1 MICLSGPGKDSLI
14 VEWPLYP
21 SIPDFAAQ
29 VGEVFYAPILLKKSV
44 NFAAAVSLRGI
55 KLSAWRLLSR
65 YRWSL
70 MVFKSGS
77 APFVLHNRL
86 RYGLQPGG

>member
-1 MICLSGPGKDSLI
+1 MWAYLREAVIRSNRLND
-14 VEWPLYP
+14 
-21 SIPDFAAQ
+21 A
-29 VGEVFYAPILLKKSV
+29 YAPILLKKSV
-44 NFAAAVSLRGI
+44 NVAAAVSLRGI

-77 APFVLHNRL
+77 APFVLRNRL
-86 RYGLQPGG
+86 QAD